1 MGQKS
6 HSAVGEGIL
15 TGLVGGVVA
24 ALWHLMVDLIQG
36 QPFHTPSVLG
46 QVLVGGDITPDR
58 GIVPAAVAGYVVLH
72 FILFFLLGVALVGL
86 THMSS
91 RNPSLRMGV
100 WLGLVISFLFSLG
113 FLLALYWTTRERFP
127 WVSAVGGSILG
138 VVSMGMFLWRRHP
151 GLRGTFEE
159 APLGSEVKAPP
170 HPGAG
175 SRR

>member
-1 MGQKS
+1 
-6 HSAVGEGIL
+6 
-15 TGLVGGVVA
+15 
-24 ALWHLMVDLIQG
+24 
-36 QPFHTPSVLG
+36 
-46 QVLVGGDITPDR
+46 
-58 GIVPAAVAGYVVLH
+58 
-72 FILFFLLGVALVGL
+72 
-86 THMSS
+86 
-91 RNPSLRMGV
+91 MGV